1 MLKKLWKSYSNFCG
15 KLFNVDQEKE
25 WADLKERW
33 KGMRK
38 SPKEFVRL
46 YIEKVKENFVW
57 IKGYKDFPIY
67 KIASGT
73 AVAAIFITSVP
84 EKVINHFDKQK
95 LREKLQMYDYTY
107 EEKLDI
113 IEKYENK
120 KKIQQYGGLC
130 FPFYF

>member
-1 MLKKLWKSYSNFCG
+1 MLKKLWKSYTKFFG
-15 KLFNVDQEKE
+15 KLINSDYDEEV
-25 WADLKERW
+25 ADLKKRW

-38 SPKEFVRL
+38 SPKEFIRL
-46 YIEKVKENFVW
+46 YIEKAKQNFVW

-95 LREKLQMYDYTY
+95 LREQLQMYDYTY

-113 IEKYENK
+113 IERYENRK
-120 KKIQQYGGLC
+120 KLKQYGGL
-130 FPFYF
+130 

>member
-1 MLKKLWKSYSNFCG
+1 MLKKLWKWYTKFCG
-15 KLFNVDQEKE
+15 KLINADYDAEIT
-25 WADLKERW
+25 DLKERW

-46 YIEKVKENFVW
+46 YIEKVKQNFQW
-57 IKGYKDFPIY
+57 LKGYKDFPIY
-67 KIASGT
+67 KIVSGT

-95 LREKLQMYDYTY
+95 LREQLQMYDYTY

-113 IEKYENK
+113 IEKYENR
-120 KKIQQYGGLC
+120 KKIKQYGGL
-130 FPFYF
+130 